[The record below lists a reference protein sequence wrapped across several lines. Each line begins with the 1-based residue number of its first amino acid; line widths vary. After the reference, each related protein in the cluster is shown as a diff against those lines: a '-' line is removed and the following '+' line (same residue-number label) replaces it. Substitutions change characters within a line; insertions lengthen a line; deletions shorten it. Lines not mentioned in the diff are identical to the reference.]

1 VAVGTTRKRAA
12 LGLGLAL
19 LAAAA
24 AGGAAP
30 AARAETAPA
39 PPAPTKVFLLPIA
52 GAGGAARARDERRLL
67 EARLHVTLG
76 RARQVAPVIGRD
88 LPAAARRALPPG
100 LEGCASPEC
109 LRSLWEAS
117 GAERALALEL
127 LDEGPEAVVFATLFD
142 TRTGRIVERREFP
155 QPAAAPA
162 TRVWADDVARWVAR
176 AAPPRQTAPPLDE
189 DRRPPS
195 AASDGPLLAV
205 SASPA
210 QGARSEAQALAA
222 ELAARLAA
230 RGRPRLLQPAPALPA
245 GTPPAPG
252 PARAAAAPPP
262 VSHHA
267 VVTVDSVA
275 VSQRTRHVHHH
286 RTGRLIATLTISDV
300 GSGTVVFSHR
310 AFAEASGRARH
321 NTESQIAGELVARV
335 VAGFMDALERQ
346 DIDHLLRLPQPNE
359 KRGQP

>member
-1 VAVGTTRKRAA
+1 M
-12 LGLGLAL
+12 

-24 AGGAAP
+24 P
-30 AARAETAPA
+30 AAHAETAPA
-39 PPAPTKVFLLPIA
+39 PPAPAATKVFLLPIA
-52 GAGGAARARDERRLL
+52 GAGSSARARDERRLL

-76 RARQVAPVIGRD
+76 RARRVAPIIGRD
-88 LPAAARRALPPG
+88 LPAAARRALPAI

-127 LDEGPEAVVFATLFD
+127 LDEGPEAVVFATIFD

-155 QPAAAPA
+155 QQGAAPA
-162 TRVWADDVARWVAR
+162 TRVWADDVAGWVAR

-195 AASDGPLLAV
+195 AVPDGPLLAV
-205 SASPA
+205 SAAPE

-222 ELAARLAA
+222 ELIAQLAA
-230 RGRPRLLQPAPALPA
+230 RGRPRLLLPAPSLPA
-245 GTPPAPG
+245 GTLPAPA
-252 PARAAAAPPP
+252 PAQAPRPPPP
-262 VSHHA
+262 VSHRA
-267 VVTVDSVA
+267 VVVIDSLA

-286 RTGRLIATLTISDV
+286 RTGRLVATLTILDAA
-300 GSGTVVFSHR
+300 SGTVVFSHR
-310 AFAEASGRARH
+310 ALADVSGRARH
-321 NTESQIAGELVARV
+321 NTESQIVAELVARV
-335 VAGFMDALERQ
+335 AWGFMDALERQ